1 MKTIQGS
8 QALFLSLSL
17 SLSLSLHSVYKEQA
31 EHKSG
36 QKKKINKKDSLVYL
50 MDVIIHIGLSYLS
63 LYHFI
68 FLHWKRER
76 GAILIN
82 LFP

>member
-8 QALFLSLSL
+8 QALFLCL
-17 SLSLSLHSVYKEQA
+17 SLSLSLHSVYKELA

-36 QKKKINKKDSLVYL
+36 QKKKINKKYSLVYL

-63 LYHFI
+63 LSIILSIANKNKPNDSFI
-68 FLHWKRER
+68 IDH
-76 GAILIN
+76 
-82 LFP
+82 